1 MTDHELNDAVKIVL
15 REYPEPVTR
24 NEERFS
30 PATDWSQAMKAATIV
45 FANRTLSVAGNTL
58 LCWLN
63 LAPEKQDAAAI
74 CRLILVVQK
83 KHTEGAIVGSTVT
96 PQKWNGFEPVEPS
109 ISSMHIDNR
118 IREIVREEIDTY
130 HKRNHMSPRQVVD
143 LERLNAEQSRRNFE
157 AQMAAN
163 VGNPPLTIDEYRQIA
178 QPQIIEPL
186 PTGSGAAAAMEWRD
200 RVQRE
205 VDTMVANL
213 QKQDAE
219 PVIAMSPELHQEY
232 KDALDKPADPIANF
246 FTNPA
251 EE

>member
-58 LCWLN
+58 LYWL
-63 LAPEKQDAAAI
+63 LTSEKQDAAAI
-74 CRLILVVQK
+74 CRLILAVQK

-96 PQKWNGFEPVEPS
+96 PQKWNGFEPVEAQ
-109 ISSMHIDNR
+109 NGYT
-118 IREIVREEIDTY
+118 IREL
-130 HKRNHMSPRQVVD
+130 NVVTGI
-143 LERLNAEQSRRNFE
+143 S
-157 AQMAAN
+157 AN
-163 VGNPPLTIDEYRQIA
+163 GIGGLTVTSEVIRVPVKNDPVPPLPA
-178 QPQIIEPL
+178 
-186 PTGSGAAAAMEWRD
+186 GSGAAAAMEWRD